1 MHRSRLDMRG
11 ADAGAGGM
19 SISSGSDVF
28 DTLTLSF
35 LLDENILGK

>member
-1 MHRSRLDMRG
+1 MQRSKLDIG
-11 ADAGAGGM
+11 GVDAGAGGM
-19 SISSGSDVF
+19 SIRSGIF